1 VYFQP
6 MNGGVPSFGAHR
18 RFSVSTT
25 DQTDPSVLYC
35 SKPSSATVAF
45 QCSHTSAIELHFSRL
60 SVFFIALGT
69 IVKFPQG
76 QKNLLPCTTPLKQRK
91 CAFQRREISQ
101 SALGKQKPKRM
112 FIFLGRMRDARC
124 RLVFQV
130 EGREHGC
137 CRCKPY
143 NAGVTEE
150 EFLGPGKTFSF
161 SSLVPS
167 LSVIQRHVW
176 GPRAT

>member
-1 VYFQP
+1 

-25 DQTDPSVLYC
+25 DQTDPSVLYY

-76 QKNLLPCTTPLKQRK
+76 QKNLLPTAVLYNTLKATK
-91 CAFQRREISQ
+91 MCISEEGNI
-101 SALGKQKPKRM
+101 AVRFGKAKAKKE
-112 FIFLGRMRDARC
+112 C
-124 RLVFQV
+124 S
-130 EGREHGC
+130 
-137 CRCKPY
+137 
-143 NAGVTEE
+143 
-150 EFLGPGKTFSF
+150 SF
-161 SSLVPS
+161 
-167 LSVIQRHVW
+167 
-176 GPRAT
+176 

>member
-1 VYFQP
+1 
-6 MNGGVPSFGAHR
+6 
-18 RFSVSTT
+18 
-25 DQTDPSVLYC
+25 
-35 SKPSSATVAF
+35 
-45 QCSHTSAIELHFSRL
+45 
-60 SVFFIALGT
+60 
-69 IVKFPQG
+69 
-76 QKNLLPCTTPLKQRK
+76 
-91 CAFQRREISQ
+91 
-101 SALGKQKPKRM
+101 M

-124 RLVFQV
+124 QLVFQV

-176 GPRAT
+176 GPRATWPTNAPARCGLCPLHLWNLEPSKQRGTPELDSSLQEGAYPRRSACCCAASGQFRSAHPPLETAAVVSPGSCRQRAKT

>member
-76 QKNLLPCTTPLKQRK
+76 QKNLLPTAVLYNTLKATKMCISEEGNIVVRFGKAKAKKNVHLSRPNARRSLPAGVPSGGQGARLLPLQ
-91 CAFQRREISQ
+91 AIQ
-101 SALGKQKPKRM
+101 
-112 FIFLGRMRDARC
+112 
-124 RLVFQV
+124 
-130 EGREHGC
+130 
-137 CRCKPY
+137 CRCHGRRISRPW
-143 NAGVTEE
+143 ED
-150 EFLGPGKTFSF
+150 F
-161 SSLVPS
+161 
-167 LSVIQRHVW
+167 
-176 GPRAT
+176 